1 MKITGVIAEY
11 NPLHNGHV
19 YHFNNIKSDLKILVM
34 SSSFTMRGDLSLF
47 NKFEKTKQA
56 LELGYDLVIE
66 LPFVYTLQRA
76 DIYAKNNI
84 DILNLC
90 NIDEIVIGSEE
101 NDVNKYEK
109 YYKDATQLENAS
121 PYSYEEV
128 YSFNPELILVNER
141 MSASNIADLS
151 KICPVIPLLTD
162 STDFDSR
169 LKYIGNIFGLQE
181 SAKTLSEYAENL
193 KTDMLNDLK
202 DLKLGNK
209 TLTIYTYMG
218 GVSIVPERGFFMNT
232 ILFDYLGVNRLDKVK
247 EFMQNE
253 SQLAYEP
260 IADSNIKDYEGDL
273 VFFAATGGKTI
284 STFVTEK
291 PGWKKLKAVQENR
304 VGVIDMDTFAQKGVL
319 LLYDQYSQI
328 LDAFKVALKA

>member
-1 MKITGVIAEY
+1 MK
-11 NPLHNGHV
+11 
-19 YHFNNIKSDLKILVM
+19 KIL
-34 SSSFTMRGDLSLF
+34 SFILAFTFLF
-47 NKFEKTKQA
+47 VVCGCNSNNKKDVQ
-56 LELGYDLVIE
+56 
-66 LPFVYTLQRA
+66 
-76 DIYAKNNI
+76 
-84 DILNLC
+84 
-90 NIDEIVIGSEE
+90 IDENFPELEDTRPTEERMNTFTTLNGNEVTYNMNTRRIVCIFGSQDVVSFGIKILAYE
-101 NDVNKYEK
+101 NSTSISGYEK
-109 YYKDATQLENAS
+109 YYEGARQLENAS

-128 YSFNPELILVNER
+128 YSYNPELILVNER
-141 MSASNIADLS
+141 MSSSNIADLS

-162 STDFDSR
+162 STNFDSR

-181 SAKTLSEYAENL
+181 SAEILSEYAENL

-232 ILFDYLGVNRLDKVK
+232 IIFDYLGVNRLDKVK

-291 PGWKKLKAVQENR
+291 PGWQKLKAVRDNR